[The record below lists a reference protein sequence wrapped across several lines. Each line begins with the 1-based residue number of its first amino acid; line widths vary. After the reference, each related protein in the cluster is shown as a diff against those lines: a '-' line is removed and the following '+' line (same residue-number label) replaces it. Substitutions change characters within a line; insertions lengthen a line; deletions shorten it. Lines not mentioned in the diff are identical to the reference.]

1 MGPPGGGPPPGMGP
15 GAMPPMAPPQGGP
28 PPGAGPP
35 PMPPMAPPAAP
46 DDDGPSQISPPTP
59 LPPPDSSAAPPLPP
73 PTIEPPS
80 DDDAEED
87 DEPAADLPEI
97 SPLEP
102 PSGPP
107 EISPLEPPSAPPE
120 IAPLA
125 PPESEPAPTS
135 APAPKVDAPGELDLD
150 SWDSSF
156 DSEWSEE
163 ASVYEHQRRPVRETE
178 FEEEVEWQ
186 EGAKPDPTKTF
197 AELPNKTALN
207 KMLKAELEELAESR
221 GVDSSGT
228 KPAII
233 ERLLSD

>member
-1 MGPPGGGPPPGMGP
+1 
-15 GAMPPMAPPQGGP
+15 MPPMAPPGN
-28 PPGAGPP
+28 
-35 PMPPMAPPAAP
+35 
-46 DDDGPSQISPPTP
+46 DGPQKISPPAP
-59 LPPPDSSAAPPLPP
+59 LPPPDSSAGPPLPP
-73 PTIEPPS
+73 PTLKPPS

-87 DEPAADLPEI
+87 DAPAADLPEI

-125 PPESEPAPTS
+125 PPSPPPEITPLAPPESEPEPTS
-135 APAPKVDAPGELDLD
+135 APQPKVDAPGELDLD
-150 SWDSSF
+150 TWDSSF

-178 FEEEVEWQ
+178 FEEEVEWE

-197 AELPNKTALN
+197 AELPNKAALN
-207 KMLKAELEELAESR
+207 KMLKADLEELAESR
-221 GVDSSGT
+221 GFDSSGT

>member
-1 MGPPGGGPPPGMGP
+1 
-15 GAMPPMAPPQGGP
+15 
-28 PPGAGPP
+28 
-35 PMPPMAPPAAP
+35 MPPMAPPAAP
-46 DDDGPSQISPPTP
+46 DDDGPSQISPPAP

-80 DDDAEED
+80 DDDAEDD

-107 EISPLEPPSAPPE
+107 EISPLEPPSGPPE

-163 ASVYEHQRRPVRETE
+163 ASVYEHQRRPVRQTE

>member
-1 MGPPGGGPPPGMGP
+1 
-15 GAMPPMAPPQGGP
+15 
-28 PPGAGPP
+28 
-35 PMPPMAPPAAP
+35 MPPMAPPAAP
-46 DDDGPSQISPPTP
+46 DDDGPSQISPPAP

-80 DDDAEED
+80 DDDAEDD
-87 DEPAADLPEI
+87 DEPAADLPDI

-107 EISPLEPPSAPPE
+107 EISSLDPPEISPLEPPSGPPE

-163 ASVYEHQRRPVRETE
+163 ASVYEHQRRPVRQTE

>member
-1 MGPPGGGPPPGMGP
+1 MGPPGGGS
-15 GAMPPMAPPQGGP
+15 
-28 PPGAGPP
+28 PPGAGPG
-35 PMPPMAPPAAP
+35 PMPPMAPPGN
-46 DDDGPSQISPPTP
+46 DGPQKISPPAP
-59 LPPPDSSAAPPLPP
+59 LPPPDSSAGPPLPP
-73 PTIEPPS
+73 PTLKPPS

-87 DEPAADLPEI
+87 DAPAADLPEI

-102 PSGPP
+102 PSALP

-120 IAPLA
+120 ITPLAPPSAPPEITPLA
-125 PPESEPAPTS
+125 PPESEPEPTS
-135 APAPKVDAPGELDLD
+135 APQPKVDAPGELDLD
-150 SWDSSF
+150 TWDSSF

-178 FEEEVEWQ
+178 FEEEVEWE

-197 AELPNKTALN
+197 AELPNKAALN
-207 KMLKAELEELAESR
+207 KMLKADLEELAESR